1 MEICMNKKRVT
12 AVILSAMMCMQIFTG
27 CGAKNNAAAVEG
39 GAGQTATESA
49 QGAAG
54 TVTEENAQTAEE
66 NVQGTADQD
75 GTEESMTGNDAAE
88 RADSTEVSVPEDGE
102 YTVEVTLEGGSGKAT
117 VDSQAKVTVTDGV
130 AYVTITWS
138 STHYDYM
145 IVNGEKYLNENEGGN
160 STFTFPIDGIPC
172 EMDVIG
178 DTTAMSTPH
187 EIDYTLTF
195 QFPETAGFKD
205 LDCNGRM
212 ELSYADQFEV
222 EQYGAYK
229 LITIVDNGRFL
240 LVPKGVKVP
249 ADVPADVTVL
259 QQPLENVYLVSSAV
273 MDLVCQI
280 GAVSDL
286 KYTGVKEKD
295 WYVKEAADAMAA
307 GNLIYAGKYSAP
319 DYELLL
325 SGGCTFAIENT
336 MITHNPEVKE
346 KLEELGI
353 KVMIERSSYEK
364 HPLGRLEW
372 IKLFGVLFGR
382 EQQAKAFFDA
392 QAAHIEPILE
402 KEKTGL
408 SVAFFAVASDGTI
421 TVRKPN
427 DYVSSMIELAGGTYS
442 LNGYVPEEENAL
454 STLKMQMEDFYAAEK
469 DADIL
474 IYNGTIE
481 GELTSIAELVQK
493 NSLFADFKAVKS
505 GQVYTTGNNFYQ
517 QTSGTCDFI
526 EDLNKVLNGE
536 TDAEYRFLK
545 KIN

>member
-54 TVTEENAQTAEE
+54 TVTEKNAQAAEE

-117 VDSQAKVTVTDGV
+117 VDSQAKVTVKDGV
-130 AYVTITWS
+130 AYATITWS

-212 ELSYADQFEV
+212 ELSCADQFEV

>member
-1 MEICMNKKRVT
+1 MKKRKVT
-12 AVILSAMMCMQIFTG
+12 AVLLATMMCMQIIAG
-27 CGAKNNAAAVEG
+27 CGTKNDAA
-39 GAGQTATESA
+39 QTESSVAATEDA

-54 TVTEENAQTAEE
+54 ENTQTAGQNATEENAGGMAEQNGAEE
-66 NVQGTADQD
+66 SIA
-75 GTEESMTGNDAAE
+75 GNDAAE
-88 RADSTEVSVPEDGE
+88 QADGTEVSVPEDGE

-130 AYVTITWS
+130 AYATITWS

-212 ELSYADQFEV
+212 ELSCADQFEV

-442 LNGYVPEEENAL
+442 LNGYVEEEENAL

-505 GQVYTTGNNFYQ
+505 GQVYTTGSNFYQ

-526 EDLNKVLNGE
+526 EDLNKVLTGD

-545 KIN
+545 KLD

>member
-1 MEICMNKKRVT
+1 MKKRKVT
-12 AVILSAMMCMQIFTG
+12 AVLLAAMMCMQIFAG
-27 CGAKNNAAAVEG
+27 CGTKNDAA
-39 GAGQTATESA
+39 QTESSVAATEDA
-49 QGAAG
+49 QGAARENTQTAG
-54 TVTEENAQTAEE
+54 QNATEENAGGMAEQNGAEE
-66 NVQGTADQD
+66 SIA
-75 GTEESMTGNDAAE
+75 GNDAAE
-88 RADSTEVSVPEDGE
+88 QADGTEVSVPEDGE

-130 AYVTITWS
+130 AYATITWS

-195 QFPETAGFKD
+195 RFPETADFTD
-205 LDCNGRM
+205 LNCNGRM

-222 EQYGAYK
+222 EQYGTYK

-240 LVPKGVKVP
+240 LVPKGVSVP
-249 ADVPADVTVL
+249 KNVPGDVTVL
-259 QQPLENVYLVSSAV
+259 EQPLENVYLVSSAV

-295 WYVKEAADAMAA
+295 WYVKTAADAMAE
-307 GNLIYAGKYSAP
+307 GKLIYAGKYNAP

-382 EQQAKAFFDA
+382 EQQAKEFFDA
-392 QAAHIEPILE
+392 QVAHIEPILE

-408 SVAFFAVASDGTI
+408 SVAFFAVASDGAV

-442 LNGYVPEEENAL
+442 LNGYVEEEENAL

-505 GQVYTTGNNFYQ
+505 GQVYTTGSNFYQ

-526 EDLNKVLNGE
+526 EDLNKVLTGD

-545 KIN
+545 KLD

>member
-1 MEICMNKKRVT
+1 MKKRKVT
-12 AVILSAMMCMQIFTG
+12 AVLLATMMCMQIIAG
-27 CGAKNNAAAVEG
+27 CGTKNDAA
-39 GAGQTATESA
+39 QTESSVAATEDA

-54 TVTEENAQTAEE
+54 ENTQTAGQNATEENAGGMAEQNGAEE
-66 NVQGTADQD
+66 SIA
-75 GTEESMTGNDAAE
+75 GNDAAE
-88 RADSTEVSVPEDGE
+88 QADGTEVSVPEDGE

-130 AYVTITWS
+130 AYATITWS

-295 WYVKEAADAMAA
+295 WYVKTAADAMAE
-307 GNLIYAGKYSAP
+307 GKLIYAGKYSAP

-382 EQQAKAFFDA
+382 EQQAKEFFDA
-392 QAAHIEPILE
+392 QVAHIEPILE

-408 SVAFFAVASDGTI
+408 SVAFFAVASDGTV

-442 LNGYVPEEENAL
+442 LNGYVEEEENAL

-505 GQVYTTGNNFYQ
+505 GQVYTTGSNFYQ

-526 EDLNKVLNGE
+526 EDLNKVLTGD

-545 KIN
+545 KLD

>member
-1 MEICMNKKRVT
+1 MKKRKVT
-12 AVILSAMMCMQIFTG
+12 AVLLAAMMCMQIIAG
-27 CGAKNNAAAVEG
+27 CGTKNDAA
-39 GAGQTATESA
+39 QTESSVAATEDA

-54 TVTEENAQTAEE
+54 ENTQTAGQNATEENAGGMAEQNGAEE
-66 NVQGTADQD
+66 SIA
-75 GTEESMTGNDAAE
+75 GNDAAE
-88 RADSTEVSVPEDGE
+88 QADGTEVSVPEDGE

-130 AYVTITWS
+130 AYATITWS

-307 GNLIYAGKYSAP
+307 GKLIYAGKYSAP

>member
-1 MEICMNKKRVT
+1 MKKRKVT
-12 AVILSAMMCMQIFTG
+12 AVLLAAMMCMQIIAG
-27 CGAKNNAAAVEG
+27 CGTKNDAA
-39 GAGQTATESA
+39 QTESSVAATEDA

-54 TVTEENAQTAEE
+54 ENTQTAGQNATEENAGGMAEQNGAEE
-66 NVQGTADQD
+66 SIA
-75 GTEESMTGNDAAE
+75 GNDAAE
-88 RADSTEVSVPEDGE
+88 QADGTEVSVPEDGE

-130 AYVTITWS
+130 AYATIIWS

-195 QFPETAGFKD
+195 RFPETADFTD
-205 LDCNGRM
+205 LNCNGRM

-240 LVPKGVKVP
+240 LVPKGIKVP
-249 ADVPADVTVL
+249 ADVPADVTVIE
-259 QQPLENVYLVSSAV
+259 QPLENVYLVSSAV

-295 WYVKEAADAMAA
+295 WYVKTAADAMAE
-307 GNLIYAGKYSAP
+307 GKLIYAGKYSAP

-382 EQQAKAFFDA
+382 EQQAKEFFDA
-392 QAAHIEPILE
+392 QVAHIEPILE

-481 GELTSIAELVQK
+481 GELTSIDELVQK

-505 GQVYTTGNNFYQ
+505 GQVYTTGSNFYQ

-526 EDLNKVLNGE
+526 EDLNKVLTGD

-545 KIN
+545 KLD

>member
-12 AVILSAMMCMQIFTG
+12 AVILSAMLCMQIFTG
-27 CGAKNNAAAVEG
+27 CGAKNNVAAVEG
-39 GAGQTATESA
+39 GAGQTAAESV

-54 TVTEENAQTAEE
+54 TATEKNAQAAEE

-88 RADSTEVSVPEDGE
+88 QADNAEVSVPEDGE

-117 VDSQAKVTVTDGV
+117 VDSPAKVTVTDGV
-130 AYVTITWS
+130 AYATIVWS

-195 QFPETAGFKD
+195 KFPETADFKD

-240 LVPKGVKVP
+240 LVPKGVTVP
-249 ADVPADVTVL
+249 EDVPGDVTVL
-259 QQPLENVYLVSSAV
+259 EQPLENVYLVSSAV
-273 MDLVCQI
+273 MDLVCRI

-392 QAAHIEPILE
+392 QVAHIEPILK

-481 GELTSIAELVQK
+481 GELTSIDELVQK

-505 GQVYTTGNNFYQ
+505 GQVYTTGSNFYQ

-536 TDAEYRFLK
+536 TDAEYQFLK